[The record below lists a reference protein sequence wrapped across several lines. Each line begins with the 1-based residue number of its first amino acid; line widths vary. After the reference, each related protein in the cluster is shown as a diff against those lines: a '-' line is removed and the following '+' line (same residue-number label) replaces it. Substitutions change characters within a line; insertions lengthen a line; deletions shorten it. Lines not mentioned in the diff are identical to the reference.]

1 LLKIKEINVFY
12 GQAHVLFNV
21 SLTVNKGGLT
31 ILIGPNGAGKTT
43 LLKAISGLIKPISG
57 VIEFKGE
64 EITKFPPHE
73 IVKLGISHCPE
84 GRQLFPELSV
94 LDNLK
99 MGAYTQDKKK
109 SESLM
114 EEVFEYFPVLKE
126 RIKQKAKTLSGGEQQ
141 MLAIGRALMS
151 DPKFLLL
158 DEPSLGLSPI
168 LVQSVVKIIKK
179 LHEKSSI
186 TILLVEQNA
195 KAALQL
201 ADFGY
206 VINTGRIVLKGKTSE
221 LIKSEEI
228 KKSYLGL

>member
-64 EITKFPPHE
+64 EITKFPPNE

-84 GRQLFPELSV
+84 ARQLFPELSV

-109 SESLM
+109 SGSLM
-114 EEVFEYFPVLKE
+114 EGVFEYFPALKE

-201 ADFGY
+201 ANFGY

-221 LIKSEEI
+221 LIKNEEI
-228 KKSYLGL
+228 KKSYLGI